1 MIKKNLSSISSK
13 PYVFRKTYSF
23 IKNAICIFVIIAWI
37 FLFYRCPFKLIFGI
51 DCPGCGMTRALISV
65 LHLDFIAAFSYHQLF
80 FIPITGIFY
89 QIFRKK
95 FKLLHRFEL
104 CATLLIL
111 LAIMIRW
118 LVITFVINK

>member
-13 PYVFRKTYSF
+13 PYVLRKTYSF

-37 FLFYRCPFKLIFGI
+37 LLFYRCPFKLIFGI

-80 FIPITGIFY
+80 FIPILGIFY
-89 QIFRKK
+89 HFIRKK
-95 FKLLHRFEL
+95 
-104 CATLLIL
+104 LIL
-111 LAIMIRW
+111 SKKTELIGIIVVMIIFIVRW
-118 LVITFVINK
+118 IIIQRK